1 MATPPADLAALAE
14 AFASIANH
22 LEMPNASYPEETRL
36 KLLAAN
42 KQASDKAVD
51 TLDGRSFVD
60 NIKATKLSLTSFGQD
75 YSLRLLPAGL
85 ASFSKANLCLAST
98 VSSPSLTYP

>member
-14 AFASIANH
+14 AFTSIANH
-22 LEMPNASYPEETRL
+22 LEMPDASYPEETRV

-51 TLDGRSFVD
+51 TLDGRSFAD
-60 NIKATKLSLTSFGQD
+60 NIKATRLSLTSLGHD
-75 YSLRLLPAGL
+75 YFSPSI
-85 ASFSKANLCLAST
+85 ASWLGFFSKANLCLAST
-98 VSSPSLTYP
+98 ASSLF